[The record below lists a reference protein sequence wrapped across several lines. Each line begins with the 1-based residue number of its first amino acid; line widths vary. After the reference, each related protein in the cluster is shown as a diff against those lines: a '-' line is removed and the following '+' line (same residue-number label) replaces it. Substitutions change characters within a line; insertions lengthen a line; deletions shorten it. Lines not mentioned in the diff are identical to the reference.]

1 MDSTRG
7 QLLCDM
13 LTVFTS
19 EPQTAC
25 QKCSQR
31 LPLSLSHLNLT
42 HQKSCL
48 QFLYYAASHMPVEAL
63 KGKLNV
69 DPRGILVS
77 RNWKTVLKSP
87 WNARLSQKSI
97 EPLSLDSV
105 YYYYFLKGTE
115 MILQVKIFKGKKVT
129 IQINQTS
136 LEKKTFNM
144 KIIERRAM
152 TVLMALI
159 WFNSG

>member
-87 WNARLSQKSI
+87 
-97 EPLSLDSV
+97 
-105 YYYYFLKGTE
+105 
-115 MILQVKIFKGKKVT
+115 
-129 IQINQTS
+129 
-136 LEKKTFNM
+136 
-144 KIIERRAM
+144 
-152 TVLMALI
+152 
-159 WFNSG
+159 